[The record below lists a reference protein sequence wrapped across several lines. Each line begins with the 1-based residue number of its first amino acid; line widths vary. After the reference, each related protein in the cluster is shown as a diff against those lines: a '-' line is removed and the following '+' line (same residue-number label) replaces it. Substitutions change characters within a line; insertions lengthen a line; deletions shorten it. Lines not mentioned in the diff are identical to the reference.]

1 MSDLVLRDMSD
12 GILRLTLNDPAT
24 RNSLSEKMIEDA
36 ARRHQRGRGARHHSF
51 SPWPGFQF
59 RA

>member
-1 MSDLVLRDMSD
+1 MSDLVLRDLSD

-24 RNSLSEKMIEDA
+24 RNSLSEKMIKDA
-36 ARRHQRGRGARHHSF
+36 ARRHQRGRGARHHSV
-51 SPWPGFQF
+51 SQWSGFQF